1 MLRSILFLLAALTCF
16 HAYASETNTPAKGT
30 PGGMSTFRDEASAI
44 KDLLQKNYPQI
55 GKIEKVNKSNILGL
69 YEVVT
74 SDQLF
79 YIDEKMQYII
89 NGSIYD
95 LKTMRNLTEER
106 SHQLFAIDFNGLPF
120 ELAVKK
126 VKGNGQ
132 RKMAYL
138 TDPNCGYCKKL
149 ESELKNMD
157 NVTLYLFMYPI
168 FPGSDEKVKAV
179 WCSKDQ
185 IKAWDNLM
193 LNNVRPPAGT
203 CDTPSAKVLALGKKL
218 NVTGTPMLIF
228 ADGSRV
234 PGYLPVAELENML
247 NGVGGR

>member
-16 HAYASETNTPAKGT
+16 YAYASETNAPAKGA
-30 PGGMSTFRDEASAI
+30 PGSMPTSRGEASAI

-74 SDQLF
+74 SDQLL
-79 YIDEKMQYII
+79 YTDEKVQYII

-106 SHQLFAIDFNGLPF
+106 SHKLFAIDFNGLPF

-168 FPGSDEKVKAV
+168 FAGSDEKVKAV

-185 IKAWDNLM
+185 VKAWDDLM

-203 CDTPSAKVLALGKKL
+203 CDTPSEKVLALGKKL
-218 NVTGTPMLIF
+218 NVNGTPMLIF

-234 PGYLPVAELENML
+234 PGYLPAAELENML
-247 NGVGGR
+247 NGAGGR

>member
-1 MLRSILFLLAALTCF
+1 MLRPLLLLLAALTCP
-16 HAYASETNTPAKGT
+16 HAYASETKSPALLHG
-30 PGGMSTFRDEASAI
+30 DASAV
-44 KDLLQKNYPQI
+44 KDILQKNYPQI
-55 GKIEKVNKSNILGL
+55 GKIEKVNKANFLGL

-79 YIDEKMQYII
+79 YTDEKAQYLI

-120 ELAVKK
+120 ELAMKK

-179 WCSKDQ
+179 WCSKDP
-185 IKAWDNLM
+185 IRAWDNLM
-193 LNNVRPPAGT
+193 LNNIQPPAGT
-203 CDTPSAKVLALGKKL
+203 CDTPSAKVLELGRKL
-218 NVTGTPMLIF
+218 NVAGTPMLIF
-228 ADGSRV
+228 ADGTRV
-234 PGYLPVAELENML
+234 PGFLPAAELEKAL
-247 NGVGGR
+247 NGTADR